1 MQITVFAM
9 LALQLLV
16 KIMLEKQE
24 KNFKVHIEKIFQKV
38 ALTNGKHAVADH
50 TSEVAYRSYTT
61 DLWSYTR
68 VRPGCH
74 EDNPTTTLCL
84 RTYISYNCSS
94 VKHNDFKHFKKIF
107 RPSYSQERGLGKW
120 FYRELIGQ

>member
-9 LALQLLV
+9 LALLLLV

-24 KNFKVHIEKIFQKV
+24 KNFKVHIEKIFQKEQKV

-61 DLWSYTR
+61 DL
-68 VRPGCH
+68 
-74 EDNPTTTLCL
+74 
-84 RTYISYNCSS
+84 
-94 VKHNDFKHFKKIF
+94 
-107 RPSYSQERGLGKW
+107 
-120 FYRELIGQ
+120 